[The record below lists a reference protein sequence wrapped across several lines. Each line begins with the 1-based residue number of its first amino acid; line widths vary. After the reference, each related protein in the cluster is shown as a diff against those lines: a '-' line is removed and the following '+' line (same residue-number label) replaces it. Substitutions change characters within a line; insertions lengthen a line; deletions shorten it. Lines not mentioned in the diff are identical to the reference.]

1 MEYKCY
7 DHDHLTGKYRS
18 TVCNDCNL
26 SKLRVKPEMYKTHEY
41 FHNAESFDNHLTING
56 IFETNN
62 KVSETVKRE
71 ILSRTDLSKEARLF
85 LEKDFAKDKPISVIA
100 RTSEK
105 TLMLSNGRVNINDS
119 YKTTMC
125 SLHTLIYNLV
135 VNSRIYYYCYN

>member
-1 MEYKCY
+1 
-7 DHDHLTGKYRS
+7 
-18 TVCNDCNL
+18 
-26 SKLRVKPEMYKTHEY
+26 MYKTHEY

-71 ILSRTDLSKEARLF
+71 ILSRTDLSIYARDF

-105 TLMLSNGRVNINDS
+105 TLMLSNGRVNVNDS

-125 SLHTLIYNLV
+125 SLHALIYNLV
-135 VNSRIYYYCYN
+135 VKTPISCSNCNNVIDEAKRVTHDHKHFKFEYECRTCEMAGSLVN